1 MKILRGKY
9 NNFTEFLRF
18 SSGFGWD
25 PETKKFTATDEVW
38 DIFLKDLRTIFAVN
52 TATGQNAVGLGDVV
66 DTGSYQVGESDGI
79 HDLSHVQ
86 IMDDVDDIPY
96 EERSVHDV
104 FSALDESRWEKETE
118 EKEVDDKAN
127 NVWDAIKEI
136 PDLADDMRYAAMTLV
151 HSLGMKYG
159 FVHMSI
165 EELKGW
171 IIRNL
176 RKPGE

>member
-38 DIFLKDLRTIFAVN
+38 DTFLKAHPTKTHLRDESFEDFGDLRIIFALN
-52 TATGQNAVGLGDVV
+52 TATGQNVVGLGDVV
-66 DTGSYQVGESDGI
+66 DTDN
-79 HDLSHVQ
+79 
-86 IMDDVDDIPY
+86 IPY

-104 FSALDESRWEKETE
+104 FYSLEVSRRWEKETE
-118 EKEVDDKAN
+118 EKEADDKAN

-136 PDLADDMRYAAMTLV
+136 PDLTDDMRYEAMTLV
-151 HSLGMKYG
+151 HSLGRKYG

-165 EELKGW
+165 EERKG
-171 IIRNL
+171 
-176 RKPGE
+176 